1 MNRKIDIYEPDEIK
15 AIFTFLKVEKTISNI
30 TESGSVSTIYSNTLK
45 LLDIVDPIYLLTG
58 QIVTINNINYQVSN
72 VNLTNNTF
80 QITKTGLFHMSTDL
94 IPVKVLDA
102 TKWNLAIDFKFG
114 SRNEINEILAQE
126 NADTAKNL
134 QRYPLAWLFI
144 NEARSHDSLEY
155 DFKTS
160 IKMAF
165 VHLSKHEYRAEYRKE
180 NIFKKVLV
188 PLERIFLEAIQSPY
202 FSHKFNW
209 EYEKLNY
216 SDYFRYFYGSSDKN
230 QMVLDAPTDAIE
242 IDLDV
247 IFQNQY

>member
-1 MNRKIDIYEPDEIK
+1 MNRKIDIYEPDQIK
-15 AIFTFLKVEKTISNI
+15 AVFTFLKTEKNI
-30 TESGSVSTIYSNTLK
+30 TNISEAAGVSTITSNILK
-45 LLDIVDPIYLLTG
+45 LLDIVDPIYLQTG
-58 QIVTINNINYQVSN
+58 QIVTINNVNYQVSN
-72 VNLTNNTF
+72 VNQTLKTFDITVSNLTAN
-80 QITKTGLFHMSTDL
+80 
-94 IPVKVLDA
+94 
-102 TKWNLAIDFKFG
+102 KWSLAIDFKFG
-114 SRNEINEILAQE
+114 SRLEINKILANE
-126 NADTAKNL
+126 SRDSNKNM
-134 QRYPLAWLFI
+134 QRFPLCWLFI
-144 NEARSHDSLEY
+144 NESRAHDSLEY

-165 VHLSKHEYRAEYRKE
+165 VHLSKPEYLADYRKE

-188 PLERIFLEAIQSPY
+188 PLERLFLEAIQSPY
-202 FSHKFNW
+202 FTSVFNW